1 MVPVLVIATFAI
13 FILVEWLLHRKKY
26 PLPAAQQTTEA
37 ATLPPSGVAA
47 GVGLPESLVYHPGHT
62 WAAHLGHGRIRVGL
76 DEFAA
81 SLLGRIERIETPVR
95 GRWLRQGDKGW
106 VVHTPQGKAAMP
118 APVEGEIVAV
128 NEKLAEDPS
137 LAATDPYGSGWL
149 LEVFSPDAEVSL
161 RNLLSGALA
170 RRWMELA
177 VAELRQVLAPPAMAT
192 ALDGGRLR
200 AELGADLSPEKWREL
215 TRRFFLV
222 G

>member
-1 MVPVLVIATFAI
+1 MVPLLVLATFAV
-13 FILVEWLLHRKKY
+13 FIAVEAALHWRRRRVQA
-26 PLPAAQQTTEA
+26 PEEIPEPAANSETA
-37 ATLPPSGVAA
+37 VAG
-47 GVGLPESLVYHPGHT
+47 GVGLPETLRYHPGHS

-81 SLLGRIERIETPVR
+81 SLLGRIERIELPLR

-106 VVHTPQGKAAMP
+106 IVHTPQGKALMP

-128 NEKLAEDPS
+128 NDRLTEDPS
-137 LAATDPYGSGWL
+137 LAARDPYGAGWL

-161 RNLLSGALA
+161 RNLLSGSLA

-177 VAELRQVLAPPAMAT
+177 VAELRRALSPSAMVT

-200 AELGADLSPEKWREL
+200 VELGADLPPEKWREL
-215 TRRFFLV
+215 TRRFFLC
-222 G
+222 